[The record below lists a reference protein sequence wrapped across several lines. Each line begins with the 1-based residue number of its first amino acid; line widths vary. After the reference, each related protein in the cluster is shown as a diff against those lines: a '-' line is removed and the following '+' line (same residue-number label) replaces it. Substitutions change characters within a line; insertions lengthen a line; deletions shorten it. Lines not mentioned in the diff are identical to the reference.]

1 MLSMN
6 NAVSSIR
13 VVLVL
18 PILLSATTRGDEP
31 VAARV
36 ETTLS
41 TREDNIRQLAFDGV
55 GTTFFESENKA
66 TAEDHF
72 TLVLDKPVTLT
83 SIGVTTG
90 SPDRSKA
97 VAGGTL
103 EVSPDGQSFRE
114 LARFTDG
121 VARAGSAGNPIRA
134 ILIRPGASSG
144 PIAIREISLV
154 SDPPVAIFKYP
165 VEFLVDVSDAPDLKP
180 WAEMVARTCEQAY
193 PMINDELASDGF
205 VPPRVIRLKLSKDYD
220 GVAGTSRDLIV
231 GSVDFFRRHPKDIGA
246 MVHET
251 VHVVQAYRRGHRP
264 GWLVEGISDYVRFFK
279 YEPGKLG
286 QIDPR
291 TAHYNGS
298 YRVSAAFLA
307 YLVAKYDKDI
317 VRKLNGMLR
326 EGRYEEDAF
335 QKLTGK
341 PLRELDEEWR
351 ATLRP

>member
-1 MLSMN
+1 MT
-6 NAVSSIR
+6 NAACSIR

-18 PILLSATTRGDEP
+18 PILFSATARADEP

-41 TREDNIRQLAFDGV
+41 THEDNIRQLAFDGV

-72 TLVLDKPVTLT
+72 TLVLDKPVSST
-83 SIGVTTG
+83 SITVTTG
-90 SPDRSKA
+90 RPDKSEA
-97 VAGGTL
+97 VTGGTL
-103 EVSPDGQSFRE
+103 EVSPDGQIFRE

-121 VARAGSAGNPIRA
+121 AARAAAVEKPIKA
-134 ILIRPGASSG
+134 IRIKPGASSG
-144 PIAIREISLV
+144 PIAIREVSIV
-154 SDPPVAIFKYP
+154 SDPPVSIFKYP
-165 VEFLVDVSDAPDLKP
+165 VEFVVDVSDAPDLKP

-193 PMINDELASDGF
+193 PMINEELASDGF
-205 VPPRVIRLKLSKDYD
+205 TPARVIRLKLSKDYV
-220 GVAGTSRDLIV
+220 GVAGTSRDRIV
-231 GSVDFFRRHPKDIGA
+231 GSVDYFRKHPKDVGA

-251 VHVVQAYRRGHRP
+251 VHVVQGYHRGHRP
-264 GWLVEGISDYVRFFK
+264 GWLVEGVSDYIRFFK
-279 YEPGKLG
+279 FEPGTLG
-286 QIDPR
+286 RINPR

-317 VRKLNGMLR
+317 VRKLNGMMR
-326 EGRYEEDAF
+326 EGHYEEDAF

-341 PLRELDEEWR
+341 PLRELDDEWR
-351 ATLRP
+351 ATLKP

>member
-1 MLSMN
+1 MT
-6 NAVSSIR
+6 NAVCSIR

-18 PILLSATTRGDEP
+18 PILLSATARGGEP

-41 TREDNIRQLAFDGV
+41 TREDNIRQLAFDGMA
-55 GTTFFESENKA
+55 TTFFESENKA

-83 SIGVTTG
+83 SIAVTTG
-90 SPDRSKA
+90 RPDKSEM

-103 EVSPDGQSFRE
+103 EVSTDGQSFRE

-121 VARAGSAGNPIRA
+121 VARSGSASNPIKA
-134 ILIRPGASSG
+134 IRIRPGASGG
-144 PIAIREISLV
+144 PIAIRELSLV
-154 SDPPVAIFKYP
+154 SDPPVSIFKYP
-165 VEFLVDVSDAPDLKP
+165 VEFVLDVSDAPDLKD

-193 PMINDELASDGF
+193 PMINEELASDGF
-205 VPPRVIRLKLSKDYD
+205 MPPRVIRLKLSKDYR
-220 GVAGTSRDLIV
+220 GVAGTSGGRIV
-231 GSVDFFRRHPKDIGA
+231 GSADFFRRHPTDVGA

-251 VHVVQAYRRGHRP
+251 VHVVQGYRRGHRP

-286 QIDPR
+286 RINPR
-291 TAHYNGS
+291 TARYNGS

-307 YLVAKYDKDI
+307 YLVGKYDKDI
-317 VRKLNGMLR
+317 VRKLNGMMR

-351 ATLRP
+351 ATLKP